1 MAKVDKAPRLSIS
14 IVIWIL
20 SSDTTCQLNQFNTN
34 SEAAMLS
41 RQKEK
46 YRTATKLVFKF
57 SPINIENGKAMSTL
71 EHYFLTNKLLKINFN
86 QGCNFELFV

>member
-1 MAKVDKAPRLSIS
+1 
-14 IVIWIL
+14 
-20 SSDTTCQLNQFNTN
+20 
-34 SEAAMLS
+34 MLS
-41 RQKEK
+41 RQKDK